1 MHSSANEFGRLAQGV
16 GGRIQG
22 TNTIFFIHKYQV
34 PVDWL
39 GDVMYAKFVVELKPN
54 KAEVH
59 RKQLTVGGDKVHYP
73 GDVGTPTA
81 DLILVKVH
89 ANSVISTPGAQYM
102 TLDVK
107 NFYLNTPMLRFEYVK
122 IKIDDIQMRSLLSII
137 CERNM
142 YGLPQAGILAQQLL
156 EQRLNAHGYSQNRA
170 VPGLWTHETHTILF
184 TLVVDDFEVKYVGK
198 EHVLHLINIL
208 KQHYEISEEWTGTK
222 YIGITFEWDYTN
234 KMVHL
239 SMPGYIS
246 KALQ

>member
-1 MHSSANEFGRLAQGV
+1 MVMIEHIYSSLSFIYLSRIIIVTLPFFNVIIPIKVRLTITPTKIWMHSSANEFGRLAQGV

-59 RKQLTVGGDKVHYP
+59 RTRLTVGGDKVHYP

-107 NFYLNTPMLRFEYVK
+107 NFYLNTPMLRFEHVK
-122 IKIDDIQMRSLLSII
+122 IKIDDIPDEII
-137 CERNM
+137 AEYNLREKHVWIAASWHISATVVGTTTKCTRILTKSSSSGPLDTRNS
-142 YGLPQAGILAQQLL
+142 YNFVYARCG
-156 EQRLNAHGYSQNRA
+156 
-170 VPGLWTHETHTILF
+170 
-184 TLVVDDFEVKYVGK
+184 
-198 EHVLHLINIL
+198 
-208 KQHYEISEEWTGTK
+208 
-222 YIGITFEWDYTN
+222 
-234 KMVHL
+234 
-239 SMPGYIS
+239 
-246 KALQ
+246 